1 MPIYGPKMPILALI
15 MRKKLFRQKS
25 GPYHE
30 KVALIMR
37 KRAKVALIVGAL
49 IMRGECK
56 AFGEKI
62 GNREAFRFKKC

>member
-1 MPIYGPKMPILALI
+1 MPNNGPKMPTLALI

-37 KRAKVALIVGAL
+37 KRAKLALIVGAL
-49 IMRGECK
+49 IMRGECTV
-56 AFGEKI
+56 
-62 GNREAFRFKKC
+62 